1 MDTSSQRGFLDLK
14 QRLVTTLVLAQL
26 DTTKPFDVYCDASN
40 VGLGC
45 VLLEDGHI
53 IAYASRQLKPNEVNY
68 PTHNLELDVVVHALK
83 IWGHYLFGQPCN
95 IFTDHKSLK
104 YFFTQR
110 ELNMRQRRCLE
121 LIKAYDLNI
130 QYHPRKA
137 NAVADALSRKASCD
151 CLKVERN
158 MDSLCWDRQRMNI
171 SQVPPRIAIHITSD
185 FSLVKGH
192 QA

>member
-1 MDTSSQRGFLDLK
+1 LTKNDVKFECTQAHEEAFQTLK
-14 QRLVTTLVLAQL
+14 QRLVTTLVLAQP

-45 VLLEDGHI
+45 VLMQYGHV

-83 IWGHYLFGQPCN
+83 IWRHYLFGQPCN
-95 IFTDHKSLK
+95 FFTDHKSLK
-104 YFFTQR
+104 YFFTQS
-110 ELNMRQRRCLE
+110 ELNMRQRRCVE

-130 QYHPRKA
+130 QYHPGKA
-137 NAVADALSRKASCD
+137 NVVVNALSRKASCD

-158 MDSLCWDRQRMNI
+158 MDSLCRDRQRMNI
-171 SQVPPRIAIHITSD
+171 KDRYPC
-185 FSLVKGH
+185 
-192 QA
+192 